1 MENEIKNMGYEE
13 EEGKINN
20 EIGSSQQEQKDGKY
34 ILPASIIFAGVIIAG
49 AMIYGAAERPLQTQD
64 LQAQSEEAVLPSDG
78 IVLPVAW
85 GDLGSK
91 LVSVGA
97 IDSDK
102 FIKMYEEREIFTKEY
117 RDLLLGQNNQKLK
130 ITGENSGY
138 LLNLFWALGLASKN
152 PILDSGEMTDPK
164 YGGAQRFASTAGWT
178 LAQSN
183 PMDHY
188 SRHLFFELTAD
199 QQALVDK
206 VSRGIY
212 RPCCGNS
219 THFPDCNHGMA
230 MLGLLELMASQ
241 GVSEKD
247 MWDAALAVNAFW
259 FPDTYLTIAIYME
272 DKGILWEK
280 VNPKEILG
288 AAYSSASGYQKIMEQ
303 VKSRPNQGGGGC
315 SV

>member
-102 FIKMYEEREIFTKEY
+102 LRTQIPPSYREN
-117 RDLLLGQNNQKLK
+117 D
-130 ITGENSGY
+130 
-138 LLNLFWALGLASKN
+138 
-152 PILDSGEMTDPK
+152 
-164 YGGAQRFASTAGWT
+164 
-178 LAQSN
+178 
-183 PMDHY
+183 
-188 SRHLFFELTAD
+188 
-199 QQALVDK
+199 
-206 VSRGIY
+206 
-212 RPCCGNS
+212 
-219 THFPDCNHGMA
+219 
-230 MLGLLELMASQ
+230 
-241 GVSEKD
+241 
-247 MWDAALAVNAFW
+247 
-259 FPDTYLTIAIYME
+259 
-272 DKGILWEK
+272 
-280 VNPKEILG
+280 
-288 AAYSSASGYQKIMEQ
+288 
-303 VKSRPNQGGGGC
+303 
-315 SV
+315 